1 MSLYCKVN
9 YRLMTNRGDPE
20 NVQGVVNSIVS
31 NSSSDISDDDLSD
44 SDYPD
49 KAVEIR
55 SLINYEFTSGQY
67 NSPSVRGRLSLCY
80 DQWVKLGALGFKV
93 QYPSCI
99 LISI

>member
-1 MSLYCKVN
+1 
-9 YRLMTNRGDPE
+9 MTNRGDPE

-55 SLINYEFTSGQY
+55 SLINY
-67 NSPSVRGRLSLCY
+67 
-80 DQWVKLGALGFKV
+80 
-93 QYPSCI
+93 
-99 LISI
+99 